1 MLRLALKMLYG
12 DVAKF
17 VMLLGGLTFCAL
29 LMTQQSGVFCGLMR
43 WTTSTL
49 RNIKVPIWVCDAKV
63 EQVNEVVPLRDI
75 EVNRVRSVEGVEWA
89 VPLYWGII
97 ICDEPTAALD
107 AATARKVLELLKAS
121 ACRSDRSVIVVTHD
135 SRIFDFADRIAEMED
150 GIVRRIHTAGEYKA
164 HYV

>member
-49 RNIKVPIWVCDAKV
+49 RNIKA
-63 EQVNEVVPLRDI
+63 
-75 EVNRVRSVEGVEWA
+75 
-89 VPLYWGII
+89 
-97 ICDEPTAALD
+97 
-107 AATARKVLELLKAS
+107 
-121 ACRSDRSVIVVTHD
+121 
-135 SRIFDFADRIAEMED
+135 
-150 GIVRRIHTAGEYKA
+150 
-164 HYV
+164 